1 MAATIL
7 VADDEPAVR
16 EMLFGEL
23 SGRGFEVVVAGNSRE
38 ALAAVSTTEFDV
50 VLSDLRLMRLDCEQ
64 LVRLAP
70 DTEIVIA
77 TEPRDL
83 AWAIECVRDG
93 AFDWVAKP
101 FDLDDLTS
109 TIARALERRQLR
121 ASTALYEASR
131 AILDAS
137 SPERLP
143 ETIVQVAMKVM
154 NADDVSLM
162 LLGPGDRLYVA
173 YSHGMPTALVND
185 ARQELGERV
194 AGMVAMSREPALI
207 ADALDHDARFK
218 GIASHGRVR
227 SSIVYPITAGERLVG
242 VLNINRVAE
251 ARPFRKLD
259 LDKAAVLASQILLAL
274 ENARLVRQ
282 IATTQQLTTI
292 GQVSSSVVH
301 EINNPIS
308 YVLASE
314 QHLRERLGEL
324 RAVCETIER
333 GGSAEEVRLEL
344 ARAGGTQMI
353 ADLAQAADDIR
364 DGAGRVRDIMRDLRS
379 LARNRESR
387 PVVFELAAAIRSAT
401 RVVAAELRHKA
412 TVVTEFADGV
422 MIAGSPG
429 RVSQVLV
436 NLLVNAGE
444 AFGPSGHHVIDIT
457 TRRDGESVTIVV
469 RDDGPGI
476 APEHLPRVF
485 EPFFTTKSMKNN
497 SGLGLSISRDIIRGQ
512 GGEIRVDS
520 EPGRATTVT
529 ITLPCLTDAKAAAPS
544 VPAQIAAPRRLNILF
559 VDDERTILRG
569 YTRRFSRDNDVV
581 AAASGAEALQVLAS
595 RRDFDLVICDLSM
608 PDTNG
613 MDVYTWV
620 AEHAPGL
627 ASKFVFATGGA
638 TQGDLEAFLR
648 SVPNEVLEKPF
659 ELQAIQVLV
668 ERVRA
673 KP

>member
-7 VADDEPAVR
+7 VADHELAIR
-16 EMLFGEL
+16 ELLLGEL
-23 SGRGFEVVVAGNSRE
+23 SGRGFEVVTAGNHRE
-38 ALAAVSTTEFDV
+38 ALAALHTIECDV
-50 VLSDLRLMRLDCEQ
+50 LLGDLRMFGRDCEA
-64 LVRLAP
+64 LTRLSP
-70 DTEIVIA
+70 DTEIVVA

-83 AWAIECVRDG
+83 ASAIECVRDG

-101 FDLDDLTS
+101 FDIDDLTA
-109 TIARALERRQLR
+109 TISRALERRQLR

-131 AILDAS
+131 AILDAN

-173 YSHGMPTALVND
+173 YSHGMPTAIVND
-185 ARQELGERV
+185 VRQELGERV
-194 AGMVAMSREPALI
+194 AGIVAASREPALI
-207 ADALDHDARFK
+207 ADGLEHDKRFAT
-218 GIASHGRVR
+218 IQSHGRVR

-242 VLNINRVAE
+242 VLNVNRVAE
-251 ARPFRKLD
+251 TRPFRKLD

-282 IATTQQLTTI
+282 IATSQQLTTI
-292 GQVSSSVVH
+292 GQVSTSVVH

-314 QHLRERLGEL
+314 QHLRERLGDL
-324 RAVCETIER
+324 RAVCEQIER
-333 GGSAEEVRLEL
+333 GAGIDEVRAEL
-344 ARAGGTQMI
+344 VRAGGSELLD
-353 ADLAQAADDIR
+353 DLAQAADDIR
-364 DGAGRVRDIMRDLRS
+364 EGAGRVRDIMRDLRS

-412 TVVTEFADGV
+412 TVVTDLADGV
-422 MIAGSPG
+422 MIVGSPG

-444 AFGPSGHHVIDIT
+444 AFGPTGPHVIEIT
-457 TRRDGESVTIVV
+457 ARRDGACATVVV

-476 APEHLPRVF
+476 APEHLARVF
-485 EPFFTTKSMKNN
+485 EPFFTTKSSKNN
-497 SGLGLSISRDIIRGQ
+497 SGLGLPISRDIVRGQ
-512 GGEIRVDS
+512 GGDIRIDS
-520 EPGRATTVT
+520 EPGNGTAVT
-529 ITLPCLTDAKAAAPS
+529 FTLPCLVDSHQTAPLP
-544 VPAQIAAPRRLNILF
+544 VARAGTGRRLKILF

-581 AAASGAEALQVLAS
+581 AAESGADALRVLAE
-595 RRDFDLVICDLSM
+595 RTDFDLVICDLSM

-613 MDVYTWV
+613 MDVYAWCL
-620 AEHAPGL
+620 AHAPEL
-627 ASKFVFATGGA
+627 APKFVFATGGA
-638 TQGDLEAFLR
+638 TQADLEAFLR
-648 SVPNEVLEKPF
+648 SVPNDVLEKPF
-659 ELQAIQVLV
+659 ELGAIQALLD
-668 ERVRA
+668 RVRA
-673 KP
+673 K